1 MKNKE
6 LSDKE
11 IEFLNSLS
19 IEEARGFT
27 IERLYEIEMIIDELI
42 IKYFTPNNEYEFKLF
57 LLNGNII
64 DRVTCNVSYY

>member
-11 IEFLNSLS
+11 IEFIDSLS

-27 IERLYEIEMIIDELI
+27 IERL
-42 IKYFTPNNEYEFKLF
+42 
-57 LLNGNII
+57 
-64 DRVTCNVSYY
+64 